1 MALCGFAHSAGKRC
15 KAMEVTVKD
24 GQTLADI
31 AVQEHGT
38 WEAALD
44 MAMENGV
51 SLTDTLEAGRTL
63 RLPEGEKLLQGTR
76 GEPGDGKG
84 REQRKAT
91 DFR

>member
-1 MALCGFAHSAGKRC
+1 M
-15 KAMEVTVKD
+15 KD

-63 RLPEGEKLLQGTR
+63 RLPEGGEGEPCDEKLLQGTR

>member
-1 MALCGFAHSAGKRC
+1 
-15 KAMEVTVKD
+15 MEVTVKD

-51 SLTDTLEAGRTL
+51 SLTDTLEAGRTEGVKENRVMKSYCKAHEVSPATARDESSVRL
-63 RLPEGEKLLQGTR
+63 RIFGEEFTK
-76 GEPGDGKG
+76 EYM
-84 REQRKAT
+84 
-91 DFR
+91 

>member
-1 MALCGFAHSAGKRC
+1 
-15 KAMEVTVKD
+15 MEVTVKD

-31 AVQEHGT
+31 AVQDT
-38 WEAALD
+38 AA
-44 MAMENGV
+44 
-51 SLTDTLEAGRTL
+51 TR
-63 RLPEGEKLLQGTR
+63 RREGEPCDEKLLQGTR

>member
-1 MALCGFAHSAGKRC
+1 MYVASCGFIHSVGKRR

-31 AVQEHGT
+31 AVQHDT
-38 WEAALD
+38 AA
-44 MAMENGV
+44 
-51 SLTDTLEAGRTL
+51 TR
-63 RLPEGEKLLQGTR
+63 RREGEPCDEKLLQGTR

>member
-1 MALCGFAHSAGKRC
+1 M
-15 KAMEVTVKD
+15 KD

-63 RLPEGEKLLQGTR
+63 RLPEGGEGEPRDEELLQGTR

>member
-1 MALCGFAHSAGKRC
+1 
-15 KAMEVTVKD
+15 MEVTVKD
-24 GQTLADI
+24 GQTLVDI

-63 RLPEGEKLLQGTR
+63 RLPEGVKENRVMKSYSKAHEVSPATARDESSVRLR
-76 GEPGDGKG
+76 IFGEEFTK
-84 REQRKAT
+84 EYM
-91 DFR
+91 

>member
-1 MALCGFAHSAGKRC
+1 M
-15 KAMEVTVKD
+15 KD

-63 RLPEGEKLLQGTR
+63 RLPEGVRRTV
-76 GEPGDGKG
+76 
-84 REQRKAT
+84 
-91 DFR
+91 

>member
-1 MALCGFAHSAGKRC
+1 
-15 KAMEVTVKD
+15 MEVTVKD

-63 RLPEGEKLLQGTR
+63 RLPEGVRRTV
-76 GEPGDGKG
+76 
-84 REQRKAT
+84 
-91 DFR
+91 

>member
-1 MALCGFAHSAGKRC
+1 
-15 KAMEVTVKD
+15 MEVTVKD

-51 SLTDTLEAGRTL
+51 SLTTHWRPAGCCGCR
-63 RLPEGEKLLQGTR
+63 R
-76 GEPGDGKG
+76 G
-84 REQRKAT
+84 
-91 DFR
+91 